1 MQLVTPEKVAERIV
15 CGPDLEQSVAKNREV
30 EGLGFDRIVIHQ
42 AGPEQEKFLKFAQDE
57 LLPALRCF
65 SSLSARIPARRDVH
79 IREMAESISASGKAW
94 TGAGTANDA
103 HGPPT
108 RWSARADRPLADAR
122 PVLFRRCRGGCQ
134 RRAAI

>member
-1 MQLVTPEKVAERIV
+1 MQLVTRVKVAERNV
-15 CGPDLEQSVAKNREV
+15 CGPDLEQDVAKNRV
-30 EGLGFDRIVIHQ
+30 AEGLGFDRSVLHQ
-42 AGPEQEKFLKFAQDE
+42 AGTEQGKFRKFAQDE
-57 LLPALRCF
+57 VPTAIRSF